1 MAEANSRQLRIDNVR
16 FNFTNTLF
24 DPKGTQ
30 DNPDAK
36 KFSVVAIIA
45 RDHPQ
50 LPAIKA
56 AMLAAAES
64 KWPGKGAD
72 MLKQLQAADRLCL
85 HDGDAKADFP
95 GYKGNFYINAS
106 NALRPLVVGPDR
118 QPLVAAD
125 GKPFS
130 GSYGNVMIEF
140 WAQDNKFGKR
150 VNASLLGA
158 QHIKDGER
166 LSGGG
171 VASADDFDAIP
182 QAAAEAAAT
191 TGQGAA
197 SLF

>member
-1 MAEANSRQLRIDNVR
+1 MAETSNRRLRIDNVR
-16 FNFTNTLF
+16 FNFAATLF
-24 DPKGTQ
+24 TPKGTQ
-30 DNPDAK
+30 DKPDAL
-36 KFSVVAIIA
+36 KFSVVAIIG

-56 AMLAAAES
+56 AIVAAAES
-64 KWPGKGAD
+64 KWPGKGVD
-72 MLKQLQAADRLCL
+72 MVKQLQAADRICL
-85 HDGDAKADFP
+85 HDGDAKADMP
-95 GYKGNFYINAS
+95 GYKGNLYINAS
-106 NALRPLVVGPDR
+106 NALRPFVVGPDR

-125 GKPFS
+125 GKPYS
-130 GSYGNVMIEF
+130 GSYGNIMVEF
-140 WAQDNKFGKR
+140 WAQDNGFGKR

-182 QAAAEAAAT
+182 QAAAEAAAAS
-191 TGQGAA
+191 GLGAA